1 MTLSAWI
8 LAAMT
13 SLAPGRDHTALA
25 DAIATVAEE
34 RPLFRD
40 DTDRIKTASF
50 MVAVAF
56 RESSFKVDAIGDKG
70 RARCAFQ
77 LWAAPKAVLTDPLL
91 CTRIA
96 SERLEESMRICG
108 PKNPLG
114 IYASGPKGC
123 KSEKARRISNDRVAL
138 AKRLVR
144 DVVVDS
150 GDAS

>member
-1 MTLSAWI
+1 MTLSVWV

-25 DAIATVAEE
+25 DAIVTVAEE
-34 RPLFRD
+34 RAPLFVGD
-40 DTDRIKTASF
+40 ADRQRTAAL

-56 RESSFKVDAIGDKG
+56 RESSFRNDAIGDKG

-77 LWAAPKAVLTDPLL
+77 LWAAPREVLTDPLL

-96 SERLEESMRICG
+96 HERLAESMTICG
-108 PKNPLG
+108 SKNPLG
-114 IYASGPKGC
+114 IYAAGPKGC
-123 KSEKARRISNDRVAL
+123 KSEKAKRISRDRIAL

-144 DVVVDS
+144 DVVGGDS
-150 GDAS
+150 